1 MTNRKVAVVIPA
13 RFASTRFPGKPLV
26 SIAGQ
31 TMIERVYKQALKT
44 KYANEVIVATD
55 DARIAAEV
63 TRFGGT
69 VIMTR
74 DDHPTGTDRLAEVAS
89 KRPDIDIIV
98 NVQGDEPIIDP
109 STIDRAVQPL
119 IADAALDMSTIA
131 APITNPEEIESNSIV
146 KVVRDREGNAL
157 YFSRFPIPFHRDPDA
172 QSKQS
177 YFAHIGLYVYRRDIL
192 LKLASLS
199 PTPLEQAEALE
210 QLRAL
215 ENGIRI
221 RVVDVEKRSPA
232 VDRPEDVEVVENAL
246 KALSTTPDET
256 CATVSTTIVANPGN
270 ATAPAGSPR

>member
-1 MTNRKVAVVIPA
+1 MVTNRKVAVVIPA
-13 RFASTRFPGKPLV
+13 RYASTRFPGKPLV
-26 SIAGQ
+26 NIAGQ

-44 KYANEVIVATD
+44 KHANEVIVATD
-55 DARIAAEV
+55 DPRIAAEV

-89 KRPDIDIIV
+89 KRLDIDIIV
-98 NVQGDEPIIDP
+98 NVQGDEPLIDP

-119 IADAALDMSTIA
+119 LDDAGLDMSTIS
-131 APITNPEEIESNSIV
+131 APINNPEEIESNSIV
-146 KVVRDREGNAL
+146 KVVRDRQGNAL

-172 QSKQS
+172 RSNQT

-232 VDRPEDVEVVENAL
+232 IDRPEDLDVVEAAIRDAASANL
-246 KALSTTPDET
+246 PIGT
-256 CATVSTTIVANPGN
+256 CDSSAAVAVLPANTATVSY
-270 ATAPAGSPR
+270 

>member
-1 MTNRKVAVVIPA
+1 MVTNRKVAVVIPA
-13 RFASTRFPGKPLV
+13 RYASTRFPGKPLV
-26 SIAGQ
+26 KIAGQ

-44 KYANEVIVATD
+44 KHANEVIVATD
-55 DARIAAEV
+55 DPRIAAEV
-63 TRFGGT
+63 SRFGGT

-98 NVQGDEPIIDP
+98 NVQGDEPLIDP

-119 IADAALDMSTIA
+119 LEDAGLDMSTIS

-146 KVVRDREGNAL
+146 KVVRDRQGNAL
-157 YFSRFPIPFHRDPDA
+157 YFSRFPIPFHRDPDSRSN
-172 QSKQS
+172 QT

-232 VDRPEDVEVVENAL
+232 VDRPEDVDVVEAAIKDAAASPLVGIYDASAAVAAL
-246 KALSTTPDET
+246 PANTT
-256 CATVSTTIVANPGN
+256 TVSL
-270 ATAPAGSPR
+270 

>member
-1 MTNRKVAVVIPA
+1 MVTNRKVAVVIPA
-13 RFASTRFPGKPLV
+13 RYASTRFPGKPLV
-26 SIAGQ
+26 KIAGQ

-44 KYANEVIVATD
+44 KHANEVIVATD
-55 DARIAAEV
+55 DPRIEAEV

-98 NVQGDEPIIDP
+98 NVQGDEPLIDP

-119 IADAALDMSTIA
+119 LDDEGLDMSTIS
-131 APITNPEEIESNSIV
+131 APINNPEEIESNSIV
-146 KVVRDREGNAL
+146 KVVRDRQGNAL

-172 QSKQS
+172 RSNQT

-232 VDRPEDVEVVENAL
+232 IDRPEDLEVVEAAIKDASANLPVGVCDSSAAL
-246 KALSTTPDET
+246 LLPANT
-256 CATVSTTIVANPGN
+256 ATVSH
-270 ATAPAGSPR
+270 

>member
-1 MTNRKVAVVIPA
+1 MVTNRKVAVVIPA
-13 RFASTRFPGKPLV
+13 RYASTRFPGKPLV
-26 SIAGQ
+26 KIAGQ

-44 KYANEVIVATD
+44 KHANEVIVATD
-55 DARIAAEV
+55 DPRIAAEV
-63 TRFGGT
+63 SRFGGT

-74 DDHPTGTDRLAEVAS
+74 DDHPTGTDRLAEVAR

-98 NVQGDEPIIDP
+98 NVQGDEPLIDP

-119 IADAALDMSTIA
+119 LDDAGLDMSTIS

-146 KVVRDREGNAL
+146 KVVRDRQGNAL
-157 YFSRFPIPFHRDPDA
+157 YFSRFPIPFHRDPDSRSN
-172 QSKQS
+172 QT

-232 VDRPEDVEVVENAL
+232 VDRPEDVDVVEAAIKDAAASPLVGTYDASAAVAAL
-246 KALSTTPDET
+246 PANTT
-256 CATVSTTIVANPGN
+256 TVSL
-270 ATAPAGSPR
+270 